1 MCESC
6 ATPESP
12 IASGKRTR
20 VPAYVTVCSGLLPLF
35 LFVSIFLGIGI
46 RGLLQYRPYKHGVTT
61 TGTITALAP
70 AADNDDGG
78 AMYSPVVTFNT
89 TEGEQVVFK
98 DNFSININPRRFVGD
113 EVRVSYLPSDPQ
125 NTARNLDSGGK
136 GVMLAFV
143 CVSGGVMLLLTG
155 WWIYSLVAVA
165 RHGQA
170 HGHDQLATSNGTKTS
185 NRAPRGSAEEEEE
198 ASEAVVDTAGLD
210 ELFTGSD
217 SAHSAAASPKVPGV
231 RYTRSCSR
239 LFTPP

>member
-1 MCESC
+1 
-6 ATPESP
+6 
-12 IASGKRTR
+12 
-20 VPAYVTVCSGLLPLF
+20 
-35 LFVSIFLGIGI
+35 
-46 RGLLQYRPYKHGVTT
+46 
-61 TGTITALAP
+61 
-70 AADNDDGG
+70 
-78 AMYSPVVTFNT
+78 MYSPVVTFNT

>member
-78 AMYSPVVTFNT
+78 AMY
-89 TEGEQVVFK
+89 
-98 DNFSININPRRFVGD
+98 
-113 EVRVSYLPSDPQ
+113 L
-125 NTARNLDSGGK
+125 
-136 GVMLAFV
+136 
-143 CVSGGVMLLLTG
+143 
-155 WWIYSLVAVA
+155 SLI
-165 RHGQA
+165 HI
-170 HGHDQLATSNGTKTS
+170 
-185 NRAPRGSAEEEEE
+185 
-198 ASEAVVDTAGLD
+198 SE
-210 ELFTGSD
+210 
-217 SAHSAAASPKVPGV
+217 P
-231 RYTRSCSR
+231 TR
-239 LFTPP
+239 PY